1 MCLVGLAQSFVHYSC
16 IASKL
21 SLNLTALRDSDQLV
35 FIEGLKM
42 IGANI
47 IDHCEEYRTPLNIL
61 HENVNL
67 TRDSERKN
75 LKNLY
80 EQIKQSIDTA
90 KKTIL
95 LIDDLSVFV
104 SLGYMEADVTIF
116 CHYLRSLLRSS
127 QNGLSIA
134 TLIHCSSTLDIEN
147 DSLVHDAEYHSDA
160 TIFVQPL
167 QTGYS
172 RVRCQRGGRYYS
184 RNL

>member
-1 MCLVGLAQSFVHYSC
+1 M
-16 IASKL
+16 
-21 SLNLTALRDSDQLV
+21 
-35 FIEGLKM
+35 FIEGLKT

-95 LIDDLSVFV
+95 LIDDLSIFV

-116 CHYLRSLLRSS
+116 CHYLRSLLRCS

-172 RVRCQRGGRYYS
+172 RDVSGEVGIIVEISDFCNIRQNLITNYIFTMPIINSIIMMSAGR
-184 RNL
+184 